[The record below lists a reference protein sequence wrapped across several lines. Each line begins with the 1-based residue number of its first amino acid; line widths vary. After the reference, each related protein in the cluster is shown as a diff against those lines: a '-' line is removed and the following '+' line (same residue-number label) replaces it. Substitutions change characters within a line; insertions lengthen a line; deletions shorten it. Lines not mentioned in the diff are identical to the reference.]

1 MGNEDL
7 GNHYFIMGEYNNA
20 QKCYTRMR
28 ESCTTSKHIVE
39 MNLKLLNVA
48 IAHKNWSHAVT
59 FGVKITSLGIKAE
72 DRVAKFDPLINAT
85 TGLAH
90 LNLGHYKDAAELFL
104 AVNPTYMALEPLAS
118 IEFQKEVISP
128 NDIAI
133 YGGLCAL
140 ATYDSAE
147 LKKHV
152 LENQPFRQFL
162 ELESHLRRAIS
173 MFCGSK
179 FSACLAVLDSYA
191 ADYKLDLYLQSHFA
205 KLYQRIR
212 TKSLVQWLSAFSCV
226 TFQEIQKAFPA
237 PDQTS
242 LGSKKQPY
250 SLLAELEDL
259 IKSGSLNARIDMA
272 DEVSSIA
279 FIHQNLR

>member
-7 GNHYFIMGEYNNA
+7 GNHYFAMGDYNNA
-20 QKCYTRMR
+20 HKCYTRMR
-28 ESCTTSKHIVE
+28 ENCTTSKHITE
-39 MNLKLLNVA
+39 MNLKHLNVA
-48 IAHKNWSHAVT
+48 IAQKSWSHALS
-59 FGVKITSLGIKAE
+59 FSVKMTSLGIKAE
-72 DRVAKFDPLINAT
+72 DRIAKFDPLMNAT

-90 LNLGHYKDAAELFL
+90 LNLGNYQDAAEQFL
-104 AVNPTYMALEPLAS
+104 AVNPSYMSLEPLAG

-140 ATYDSAE
+140 ATMDSNH
-147 LKKHV
+147 LKTRV

-173 MFCGSK
+173 MFCSSK

-191 ADYKLDLYLQSHFA
+191 ADYKLDLYLQDHFA
-205 KLYQRIR
+205 RLYSKIR
-212 TKSLVQWLSAFSCV
+212 TKSLVQWLSAFSRV

-250 SLLAELEDL
+250 SLLVELEDL
-259 IKSGSLNARIDMA
+259 IKSGLLKARIDVA
-272 DEVSSIA
+272 DEVGYPA
-279 FIHQNLR
+279 LFI